1 MNVMITVEGESAPM
15 KAVSQMLYSV
25 VYNLCDNAIKYN
37 HNGGEVTVCVNQT
50 HRDTVLSVKDTGI
63 GIPEECKDRI
73 FERFYRVDKSRSKE
87 VGGTGLGLSI
97 VKHAVMIH
105 KGKIKVNSE
114 MGKGSEFIVVL
125 PNNSKD
131 N

>member
-1 MNVMITVEGESAPM
+1 MDTHSFYSISSGSYVVSRFCACSPFVLCGFRCWDLIISYRTV
-15 KAVSQMLYSV
+15 
-25 VYNLCDNAIKYN
+25 
-37 HNGGEVTVCVNQT
+37 VCQQK
-50 HRDTVLSVKDTGI
+50 R
-63 GIPEECKDRI
+63 R
-73 FERFYRVDKSRSKE
+73 DKSRSKE

-114 MGKGSEFIVVL
+114 IGKGSEFIVVL
-125 PNNSKD
+125 PNNSRD

>member
-1 MNVMITVEGESAPM
+1 MSIKQKAHIFCLFVYSRLFGCELIISYRTV
-15 KAVSQMLYSV
+15 
-25 VYNLCDNAIKYN
+25 
-37 HNGGEVTVCVNQT
+37 VCQQK
-50 HRDTVLSVKDTGI
+50 R
-63 GIPEECKDRI
+63 R
-73 FERFYRVDKSRSKE
+73 DKSRSKE
-87 VGGTGLGLSI
+87 VGGTVLGLSI

-114 MGKGSEFIVVL
+114 IGKGSEFIVVL

>member
-1 MNVMITVEGESAPM
+1 MSFFDV
-15 KAVSQMLYSV
+15 L
-25 VYNLCDNAIKYN
+25 NLIGGLCLFLFGMTFMGQALERRAG
-37 HNGGEVTVCVNQT
+37 NGLK
-50 HRDTVLSVKDTGI
+50 VLLGRLTTN
-63 GIPEECKDRI
+63 
-73 FERFYRVDKSRSKE
+73 RFA
-87 VGGTGLGLSI
+87 GLATGLGLSI